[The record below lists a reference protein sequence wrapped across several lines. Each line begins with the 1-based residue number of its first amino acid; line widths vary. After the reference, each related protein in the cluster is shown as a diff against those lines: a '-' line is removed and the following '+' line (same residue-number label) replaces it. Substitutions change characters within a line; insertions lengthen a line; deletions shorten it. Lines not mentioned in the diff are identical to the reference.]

1 MRTTSVPSVTPAK
14 NTAVITA
21 ADILIAASAAASAAS
36 ELVISNR
43 GTLNR
48 KKTVAVAK
56 PQKSAKRQRTIISDD
71 DYDDV
76 VVVRPKREFR
86 GPVVAGGADDDV
98 APVSSRYKSK
108 REVGDSGLDVDQH
121 VMNICLRCL
130 KKHRESWVKTGRCG
144 LSAPCE
150 KEKTSHQ
157 RCSSCAAM
165 NKPCEWLSKDIATA
179 RLANNLQDA
188 RALCRSIINASGAD
202 SLPAESDARAGLEW
216 SLDTMFASLSRRDG
230 IKPIRH
236 TVARRNG
243 QEDPQVEVLNELRRL
258 NDNLTDGFQRLF
270 GYLCAGH
277 ILGDGA
283 VPPLSLIAGS
293 DTYMSGTLP
302 AKDTIPADRNPDAE
316 DLAGVIEAS
325 NAAEDTDDFQDTQ
338 EFLEPPC
345 KYYEE

>member
-1 MRTTSVPSVTPAK
+1 MPTTSVPSVTPAQK
-14 NTAVITA
+14 IAVITA

-36 ELVISNR
+36 EVMISNR
-43 GTLNR
+43 GSLDR
-48 KKTVAVAK
+48 KKPVAVAK
-56 PQKSAKRQRTIISDD
+56 PQKSTKRRRTIASDD
-71 DYDDV
+71 DDDVIVVQPKRESREPVINSVADDV
-76 VVVRPKREFR
+76 V
-86 GPVVAGGADDDV
+86 
-98 APVSSRYKSK
+98 APASSRYKSK
-108 REVGDSGLDVDQH
+108 KDLGDSGLNINQH

-130 KKHRESWVKTGRCG
+130 KKHREIWIKTGRCG

-150 KEKTSHQ
+150 KEKASHQ

-165 NKPCEWLSKDIATA
+165 NKPCEWLSKDIATT

-188 RALCRSIINASGAD
+188 RALCRSIINASGAV

-243 QEDPQVEVLNELRRL
+243 QEDPQVELLNELRRL
-258 NDNLTDGFQRLF
+258 NDNVTDGFQRLF
-270 GYLCAGH
+270 GYLYARH
-277 ILGDGA
+277 ALGDGA

-302 AKDTIPADRNPDAE
+302 AKDANPADKDPDAE
-316 DLAGVIEAS
+316 DLAGVVEAS

-338 EFLEPPC
+338 EFPETPC